1 MSAIKSTILEHR
13 IALVSNPDEID
24 ITVRNFVYEETSIDV
39 LDQSQRIWL
48 AENSFTHFCLLYLG
62 HYFDKEPAAF
72 HRELIEILEQEQQDA
87 IGVIGFRGSAKST
100 FCSFAYP
107 LWCAIFKKYNFIILI
122 NDTVQQ
128 VKLNIANIKAEIEE
142 NELIRSDFPHVS
154 TIEKSRKWNLKWNET
169 ELLIGRDV
177 FILGKSRGQKVRGL
191 RFRQYRPQLIIIDDP
206 EDYEWTRKK
215 TNRDKTE
222 RWLNTEVLPAQEEL
236 KCKTIIIGNL
246 LHKDALMGR
255 LKRRATFKVY
265 EFPLIDEKG
274 RIAWPGKYPTM
285 EAVEKQKNKISNSV
299 VWQREYLLKIIAEE
313 EQVISEADIT
323 YYSNDRLTAK
333 GDLGIKPMDAGA
345 ALDLAISEKQTA
357 DLTALVSGLMAK
369 EYLTVGVDGNQK
381 GTKIL
386 YIKPAPVNKRIDM
399 EQTIAEVN
407 VAHKS
412 MPLGNRIYVE
422 AVAYQKAII
431 KEMRKL
437 GLPIIEVRPIG
448 DKRARLET
456 VAMYIKQ
463 GLVRFPQTGC
473 EALLE
478 QLIGFGTEEHDDL
491 VDALVYL
498 ILGMFSRRQGS
509 AGMGKG

>member
-1 MSAIKSTILEHR
+1 MSAIKTTILEHR
-13 IALVSNPDEID
+13 TPLVNDLEEID
-24 ITVRNFVYEETSIDV
+24 LTVRNYIYEQTSVDID
-39 LDQSQRIWL
+39 DEEQRLWL

-62 HYFDKEPAAF
+62 HYFDKNPAKF
-72 HRELIEILEQEQQDA
+72 HRQLIEILETDA
-87 IGVIGFRGSAKST
+87 EEAVGVIGFRGSAKST

-142 NELIRSDFPHVS
+142 NELIRADFPHVYNAN
-154 TIEKSRKWNLKWNET
+154 TNKWNET
-169 ELLIGRDV
+169 ELLIGKDV
-177 FILGKSRGQKVRGL
+177 FLLGKSRGQKIRGL
-191 RFRQYRPQLIIIDDP
+191 RFRQWRPQLIIIDDP

-215 TNRDKTE
+215 INRDKTE
-222 RWLNTEVLPAQEEL
+222 RWLNTEVVPAQEEF
-236 KCKTIIIGNL
+236 KCKMIIIGNL

-255 LKRRATFKVY
+255 LKKRGTFKMF
-265 EFPLIDEKG
+265 EFPLIDAKG
-274 RIAWPGKYPTM
+274 KITWKGKYPTM
-285 EAVEKQKNKISNSV
+285 EAVNKQREKVSNSV

-313 EQVISEADIT
+313 EQVISEENIS
-323 YYSNDRLTAK
+323 YYDNDRLTQV
-333 GDLGIKPMDAGA
+333 GDLAIKPVDAGG

-357 DLTALVSGLMAK
+357 DRTALVCGLMAK
-369 EYLTVGVDGNQK
+369 EYLTISLTGAQK

-386 YIKPAPVNKRIDM
+386 YIKPNPVNKRIDL
-399 EQTIAEVN
+399 EQTIQEVS
-407 VAHKS
+407 VATRS
-412 MPLGNRIYVE
+412 MPVGNRIYVE
-422 AVAYQKAII
+422 AVAYQLAII

-437 GLPIIEVRPIG
+437 GLPVIDIRPIG

-463 GLVRFPQTGC
+463 GLVRFPQKGC
-473 EALLE
+473 EELIE
-478 QLIGFGTEEHDDL
+478 QLLGFGSEEHDDL

-498 ILGMFSRRQGS
+498 ILGMFGRKQGS